1 MMLKRRFERIM
12 RAGRVRRGKGD
23 DSQEQE
29 PLHVE
34 KGDMLAMVL
43 AALITFVPIAL
54 LVLLLMVAL
63 PLLLTR

>member
-12 RAGRVRRGKGD
+12 RAVRVRRGKGD